1 MNDIMLVSLFDTYY
15 YIGMSDIP
23 SLLYLFDN
31 MDKDGLLET
40 TLLMAQSDDMIP
52 LQDILE
58 ILEETIDIEIVAAL
72 IELLMVRVGD
82 VDDQLMMVA
91 YPKASDVVKRHIVM
105 VLGYSERSKYM
116 QFLLGEYF
124 YNPYMRPVIRK
135 NAFENKKFL
144 FMNLVRYFEA
154 VPFNSDNVQIAQ
166 QILTMIPRDVI
177 LSCVGVF
184 TGAKLMDVYY
194 AMPVEDRER
203 LDQ

>member
-1 MNDIMLVSLFDTYY
+1 
-15 YIGMSDIP
+15 
-23 SLLYLFDN
+23 
-31 MDKDGLLET
+31 
-40 TLLMAQSDDMIP
+40 
-52 LQDILE
+52 
-58 ILEETIDIEIVAAL
+58 
-72 IELLMVRVGD
+72 MVEY
-82 VDDQLMMVA
+82 A
-91 YPKASDVVKRHIVM
+91 KASDVVKRHIIM
-105 VLGYSERSKYM
+105 VLGYAERSKYM

-144 FMNLVRYFEA
+144 FMNLVRYFESA
-154 VPFNSDNVQIAQ
+154 PFNSDNVQIAQ
-166 QILTMIPRDVI
+166 QILTMIPRDVV

>member
-1 MNDIMLVSLFDTYY
+1 MDDNPLVSLFNTYY

-23 SLLYLFDN
+23 SLLDLFDN
-31 MDKDGLLET
+31 MDKEGLVEASI
-40 TLLMAQSDDMIP
+40 LLAQSDQVIP
-52 LQDILE
+52 LKDILE

-72 IELLMVRVGD
+72 LELLMLRVGD
-82 VDDQLMMVA
+82 VDDHLMMVEYA
-91 YPKASDVVKRHIVM
+91 KASDVVKRHIIM
-105 VLGYSERSKYM
+105 VLGYTERSKYM

-154 VPFNSDNVQIAQ
+154 APFNSDNVQIAQ
-166 QILTMIPRDVI
+166 QILTMIPRDVV

>member
-1 MNDIMLVSLFDTYY
+1 MLVSLFDTYY

>member
-1 MNDIMLVSLFDTYY
+1 MDDNSLVSLFNPYY
-15 YIGMSDIP
+15 YIGMSGIA
-23 SLLYLFDN
+23 SLLDLFDN
-31 MDKDGLLET
+31 MDKDGLLEA
-40 TLLMAQSDDMIP
+40 TLMMAQADDRIP

-72 IELLMVRVGD
+72 LELLMLRVGD
-82 VDDQLMMVA
+82 VDDQLMSVEYA
-91 YPKASDVVKRHIVM
+91 RASDVVKRHIIM

-116 QFLLGEYF
+116 QFLLDEYF

-135 NAFENKKFL
+135 NAFDNKKFL
-144 FMNLVRYFEA
+144 FMNLVRYFESI
-154 VPFNSDNVQIAQ
+154 PFNSDNVQVAQ
-166 QILTMIPRDVI
+166 QILTMIPRDVV

-194 AMPVEDRER
+194 AMPVQDRER

>member
-1 MNDIMLVSLFDTYY
+1 MGDNSLVSFFIVYY
-15 YIGMSDIP
+15 YIGMPGIT
-23 SLLYLFDN
+23 SLLDLFDN
-31 MDKDGLLET
+31 MDKDGLLAA
-40 TLLMAQSDDMIP
+40 TLLMAQADDKIP

-72 IELLMVRVGD
+72 IELLMMRVGD
-82 VDDQLMMVA
+82 VDDQMMVEYA
-91 YPKASDVVKRHIVM
+91 RASNVVKRHIIM

-116 QFLLGEYF
+116 QFLLEEYF

-144 FMNLVRYFEA
+144 FMNLVRYFESVA
-154 VPFNSDNVQIAQ
+154 FNTDNVQIAQ
-166 QILTMIPRDVI
+166 QILIMIPRDVV

-194 AMPVEDRER
+194 AMPVQDRER

>member
-1 MNDIMLVSLFDTYY
+1 MDDNSLVSLFNPYY
-15 YIGMSDIP
+15 YIGMSGIA
-23 SLLYLFDN
+23 SLLDLFDN
-31 MDKDGLLET
+31 MDKDGLLEA
-40 TLLMAQSDDMIP
+40 TLLMAQADDRIP

-72 IELLMVRVGD
+72 LELLMLRVGD
-82 VDDQLMMVA
+82 VDDQLMSVEYA
-91 YPKASDVVKRHIVM
+91 RASDVVKRHIIM

-116 QFLLGEYF
+116 QFLLDEYF

-135 NAFENKKFL
+135 NAFDNKKFL
-144 FMNLVRYFEA
+144 FMNLVRYFESI
-154 VPFNSDNVQIAQ
+154 PFNSDNVQVAQ
-166 QILTMIPRDVI
+166 QILTMIPRDVV

-194 AMPVEDRER
+194 AMPVQDRER

>member
-1 MNDIMLVSLFDTYY
+1 MLVSLFDTYY

-135 NAFENKKFL
+135 NAFENKKVFIHEFGAL
-144 FMNLVRYFEA
+144 F
-154 VPFNSDNVQIAQ
+154 
-166 QILTMIPRDVI
+166 
-177 LSCVGVF
+177 
-184 TGAKLMDVYY
+184 
-194 AMPVEDRER
+194 
-203 LDQ
+203 